1 MSYRAVQRIRSIRHF
16 YEVAMIEI
24 DGNYG
29 EGGGQILRTAL
40 GLSCLYQVPF
50 RIANIRRR
58 REKPGLMPQHLT
70 AVRAAQMIS
79 GAAVA
84 GDFKGSTELSF
95 APNGLRG
102 GDIFYDI
109 GTAGSTA
116 LVLQTLLPAL
126 AFGCNANSTVT
137 LKGGTHVPFSPSFQ
151 YVNEVFAPLLSLLGI
166 NVKFKIVSYGFYPR
180 GGGEVRMEIH
190 PVKKVKPLILKER
203 GSVVELTGISGVGN
217 LPLSIAER
225 QRKAALAGIAG
236 RIKPGAS
243 PVRIDLHNV
252 PGPAQG
258 TFIFLKMQ
266 FEHTAAGFTALGAR
280 GKPAE
285 KVGQEA
291 AADLVNFYTSGAPV
305 DRHLADQIVLYLA
318 LCEEE
323 SEFVVSGISQH
334 LLTNLWVI
342 SRFHNLKY
350 SIDGEAGQAGRV
362 RIKKR

>member
-1 MSYRAVQRIRSIRHF
+1 
-16 YEVAMIEI
+16 
-24 DGNYG
+24 
-29 EGGGQILRTAL
+29 
-40 GLSCLYQVPF
+40 
-50 RIANIRRR
+50 
-58 REKPGLMPQHLT
+58 
-70 AVRAAQMIS
+70 
-79 GAAVA
+79 
-84 GDFKGSTELSF
+84 
-95 APNGLRG
+95 
-102 GDIFYDI
+102 
-109 GTAGSTA
+109 
-116 LVLQTLLPAL
+116 
-126 AFGCNANSTVT
+126 
-137 LKGGTHVPFSPSFQ
+137 
-151 YVNEVFAPLLSLLGI
+151 VNEVFAPLLSLLGI

-258 TFIFLKMQ
+258 TFIFLKTQ
-266 FEHTAAGFTALGAR
+266 FEYAAAGFTALGAR

-334 LLTNLWVI
+334 LRTNLWVI

-362 RIKKR
+362 RIKKH